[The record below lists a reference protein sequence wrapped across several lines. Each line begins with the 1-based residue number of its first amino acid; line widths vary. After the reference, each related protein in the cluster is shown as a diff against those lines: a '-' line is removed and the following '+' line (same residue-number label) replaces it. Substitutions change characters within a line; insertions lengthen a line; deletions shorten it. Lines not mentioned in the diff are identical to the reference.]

1 MRIVSCAFWPSVRL
15 SLEKCLFKS
24 SAYFL
29 FGLFVI
35 WICMGCL
42 YILEFEP
49 LLFALFENIFSHCVD
64 FLFILFMVSFGLPW
78 WLRW

>member
-1 MRIVSCAFWPSVRL
+1 
-15 SLEKCLFKS
+15 
-24 SAYFL
+24 
-29 FGLFVI
+29 
-35 WICMGCL
+35 MGCL

-64 FLFILFMVSFGLPW
+64 FLFILFLGSFGLPG